1 MAKTEEKE
9 LTFEESLEKLE
20 NIVKKLESGEVPLDD
35 AINEF
40 NEAML
45 LAKKCDEKLKAAE
58 EAITKIVNPDGSL
71 SDFKVEEW
79 FIYTSNKK
87 ARDYITVVNNQYKEK
102 FILDNLMDEAIDKD
116 NIVLINLN

>member
-1 MAKTEEKE
+1 MTKEKE

-45 LAKKCDEKLKAAE
+45 LAKSCDEKLKSAE
-58 EAITKIVNPDGSL
+58 EAITKIVNSDGSL
-71 SDFKVEEW
+71 SDFKVEE
-79 FIYTSNKK
+79 
-87 ARDYITVVNNQYKEK
+87 
-102 FILDNLMDEAIDKD
+102 
-116 NIVLINLN
+116 

>member
-20 NIVKKLESGEVPLDD
+20 NIVKKLESGEIPLDD

-40 NEAML
+40 NQAMK
-45 LAKKCDEKLKAAE
+45 LAKNCDEKLKAAE

-71 SDFKVEEW
+71 SDFKVEE
-79 FIYTSNKK
+79 
-87 ARDYITVVNNQYKEK
+87 
-102 FILDNLMDEAIDKD
+102 
-116 NIVLINLN
+116 